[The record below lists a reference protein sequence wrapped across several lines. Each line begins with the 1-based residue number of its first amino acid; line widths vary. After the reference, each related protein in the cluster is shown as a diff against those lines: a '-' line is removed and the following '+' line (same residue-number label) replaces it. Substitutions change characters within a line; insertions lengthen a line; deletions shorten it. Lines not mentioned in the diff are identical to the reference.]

1 MNVVTDS
8 QIERNE
14 AESVLQSG
22 IFAKSAR
29 LERFFRYIVEQHFAG
44 RAEHIKEYSIALEA
58 LGRPS
63 TFDPKKD
70 SIVRVEAHRLRKR
83 LEQFYREEGASHAVH
98 LVIPNGQYRPS
109 FVAKEATQ
117 ALPPAIVPQ
126 IPEAVPPRV
135 DIETAVEPV
144 SGKPEVAG
152 TVALP
157 SRNWQRYVR
166 IAAWAVLAL
175 TACGLIVFKFIVPAA
190 RRKAAASTSAGNEI
204 WSGPANEPAAAESRI
219 LAGYH
224 GPPFVDRQGHTWS
237 ADAYYHGGV
246 SSAIQPGYF
255 VECGPDPRV
264 LKGRRAGRFSYD
276 IPLRP
281 GAYELHLYF
290 AETEFGQG
298 NPGGGG
304 DSTRIFQVS
313 INGIT
318 RLEGFDPLA
327 EAGSP
332 NRLLDRVFKDVVPA
346 ADGKLHLK
354 FEPDSNAAFLNAIE
368 LVPSAPG
375 RTLPVRIVAQSG
387 PVTDSD
393 GRLWA
398 ADEYYSGGITVTR
411 QNAVVNPSERAIY
424 QGERFGNFSYRIPV
438 APGKYRLTLH
448 FAETYFGTYAFQDD
462 PVDRRIFNV
471 FVNGTALLR
480 DFDIAKE
487 AGGPNRGLEKVFDN
501 LEPNAQGMLLVEFI
515 PVKNYAEVNGIEVVE
530 VE

>member
-1 MNVVTDS
+1 MNVVADS
-8 QIERNE
+8 QVERNE
-14 AESVLQSG
+14 VENVLQSG
-22 IFAKSAR
+22 LFDKAAR
-29 LERFFRYIVEQHFAG
+29 LERFFRYICEQHFAG

-58 LGRPS
+58 LGRPT

-83 LEQFYREEGASHAVH
+83 LEQFYREEGAAHSVH
-98 LVIPNGQYRPS
+98 VVIPNGQYRPL
-109 FVAKEATQ
+109 FVAREAVQ
-117 ALPPAIVPQ
+117 ELPPVAIP
-126 IPEAVPPRV
+126 AVPEPLQPVIILEPPATEPIAQADNAAAPPPPR
-135 DIETAVEPV
+135 
-144 SGKPEVAG
+144 
-152 TVALP
+152 
-157 SRNWQRYVR
+157 RNWKRFAG
-166 IAAWAVLAL
+166 IAAAL
-175 TACGLIVFKFIVPAA
+175 LGLTLCGIVAA
-190 RRKAAASTSAGNEI
+190 RLMSPVRRQIAAAAGSVKNEI
-204 WSGPANEPAAAESRI
+204 WTGPATEPASAESRI

-224 GPPFVDRQGHTWS
+224 GPSFVDCQGHTWS
-237 ADAYYHGGV
+237 ADAYYRGGA
-246 SSAIQPGYF
+246 SSAIQSSYF
-255 VECGPDPRV
+255 VEGGPDPRV

-281 GAYELHLYF
+281 GSYELHLYF

-304 DSTRIFQVS
+304 DSSRIFQVL
-313 INGIT
+313 INGVT
-318 RLEGFDPLA
+318 RLDGFDPLA

-332 NRLLDRVFKDVVPA
+332 NRLLERVFKDVVPA
-346 ADGKLHLK
+346 ADGKLHLQ
-354 FEPDSNAAFLNAIE
+354 FEPDSNAAFLNALE
-368 LVPSAPG
+368 LLPSAPG
-375 RTLPVRIVAQSG
+375 RTHPVRIVAQSG

-411 QNAVVNPSERAIY
+411 RNAVLNPSERAIY

-438 APGKYRLTLH
+438 ATGKYRLTLH
-448 FAETYFGTYAFQDD
+448 FAETYFGTFAFQED
-462 PVDRRIFNV
+462 PVNRRLFNV

-480 DFDIAKE
+480 DFDVVKE

-501 LEPNAQGMLLVEFI
+501 LEPNAQGMLLLEFI

>member
-8 QIERNE
+8 QVERNE

-22 IFAKSAR
+22 LFDKAAR
-29 LERFFRYIVEQHFAG
+29 LERFFRYVCEQHFAG

-58 LGRPS
+58 LGRPA
-63 TFDPKKD
+63 TFDPKRD

-98 LVIPNGQYRPS
+98 VVIPNGQYRPL
-109 FVAKEATQ
+109 FVASEAARELPVVELPEEPVVLPKAPVTELI
-117 ALPPAIVPQ
+117 AKADIFVSPPPARP
-126 IPEAVPPRV
+126 
-135 DIETAVEPV
+135 
-144 SGKPEVAG
+144 
-152 TVALP
+152 
-157 SRNWQRYVR
+157 NWNRYVV
-166 IAAWAVLAL
+166 IAAAGLLGLAL
-175 TACGLIVFKFIVPAA
+175 CGLVAA
-190 RRKAAASTSAGNEI
+190 RLLAPAGRHNATASAGNTNEI
-204 WSGPANEPAAAESRI
+204 WSGTANEPAAAESRI

-224 GPPFVDRQGHTWS
+224 GTPFVDRQGHTWN
-237 ADAYYHGGV
+237 ADAYYRGGA
-246 SSAIQPGYF
+246 SSAIPQGYF
-255 VECGPDPRV
+255 VEGGPDPHV
-264 LKGRRAGRFSYD
+264 LKGRRAGRFRYD

-304 DSTRIFQVS
+304 DSTRIFQVL
-313 INGIT
+313 INGTI
-318 RLEGFDPLA
+318 RLDGFDPLA

-332 NRLLDRVFKDVVPA
+332 NRLLERVFKDIVPA
-346 ADGKLHLK
+346 ADGKLHLQ

-368 LVPSAPG
+368 LLPSAPG
-375 RTLPVRIVAQSG
+375 RTHPVRIVAQSG

-398 ADEYYSGGITVTR
+398 ADEYYCGGITVTR

-448 FAETYFGTYAFQDD
+448 FAETYFGTFAFQDD
-462 PVDRRIFNV
+462 PINRRIFNV

-480 DFDIAKE
+480 DFDVAKE

-515 PVKNYAEVNGIEVVE
+515 PVKNYPEVNGIEVVE